1 MDQLGKFISIIAG
14 DAGSFSFR
22 AYSAATQVANLAG
35 FSIDASQVACS

>member
-1 MDQLGKFISIIAG
+1 MDQLWKYISIIAG

-22 AYSAATQVANLAG
+22 AYAAGTQAAALAG